1 MALVTQIGYTDKG
14 QIMKIWEL
22 VYWLDGVEVTERVN
36 GVTKMQ
42 ARSVIV
48 QRYKRQIDFIS
59 VEVSEVA
66 A

>member
-1 MALVTQIGYTDKG
+1 
-14 QIMKIWEL
+14 MKIWEL

-59 VEVSEVA
+59 IEVSEVA